1 MKQFGLKTLGA
12 ALVVALLAGLAA
24 FQADEV
30 FATALTANRNTE
42 LKFGVDIKA
51 YPVAATTDIFG
62 GSLVCLTTAGYA
74 TPCTD
79 TASYIAVGI
88 AEGRADNNP
97 GAAGAINVRVRA
109 GIAKMNAT
117 SITQAMVGLMM
128 YVVDDNVVDDSVGTN
143 GISVG
148 PLLEYVSSTSGWV
161 WVGPQQQPN
170 IKVTPDKLMA
180 GVGAGYRIARGTV
193 SLDGSNPTE
202 VSHGLTTAVACQLTD
217 VRPTA
222 PGLDPVHFTYTIVS
236 GTLNIYAW
244 QHTHSSNPTLIA
256 STDADDVIAWSCVGT

>member
-1 MKQFGLKTLGA
+1 MKTVGLKTLGVL
-12 ALVVALLAGLAA
+12 LVVALLSA
-24 FQADEV
+24 FQSADV
-30 FATALTANRNTE
+30 WATPLTADRNTQ
-42 LKFGVDIKA
+42 LKFGVDIKS

-97 GAAGAINVRVRA
+97 GSAGDISVRVRA
-109 GIAKMNAT
+109 GIAKLNAT
-117 SITQAMVGLMM
+117 AITQAMVGTMM

-148 PLLEYVSSTSGWV
+148 PLLEYVSTTSGWV
-161 WVGPQQQPN
+161 WVGPQQHPN

-180 GVGAGYRIARGTV
+180 GVGAGYRVARGTV
-193 SLDGSNPTE
+193 TLDGSNPTQL
-202 VSHGLTTAVACQLTD
+202 SHGLTTVVACQLTD
-217 VRPTA
+217 VRSDSPD
-222 PGLDPVHFTYTIVS
+222 LDPVHFTYVISS
-236 GTLNIYAW
+236 GNLNIYAW
-244 QHTHSSNPTLIA
+244 KYTHSSNPTLIA
-256 STDADDVIAWSCVGT
+256 STDSDDVIAWSCIGT